1 VEFAIGALAVKVN
14 NAFASPFVRS
24 PRFSADAP
32 VFNMATICVEP
43 SEYSNQ
49 LAPN

>member
-1 VEFAIGALAVKVN
+1 MEFAIGALAVKVN
-14 NAFASPFVRS
+14 ASASPFVRS

-43 SEYSNQ
+43 SEYR
-49 LAPN
+49 